1 MTTRDLQQN
10 KDQIQG
16 IVLTGYK
23 PFACASYFLLKIDD
37 IAKTKGWFKTLL
49 EQCRVTHAA
58 DIDTKAP
65 QNRLNLAISN
75 SGMQKLL
82 GEDKDLE
89 KLGFERAFYE
99 GMYSQHRSTLLGDHG
114 SNAIDQWQW
123 GTKDSVD
130 LLVMLY
136 SKDETIHT
144 DSKAKLQDEFNT
156 VGLRE
161 VKRLDA
167 SQKLDANG
175 FLTEHFG
182 YADGLSEP
190 VVRGFDKSRSAPAG
204 ELIETGEFLLG
215 YPHQY
220 EGKFNQ
226 IPVDE
231 DFGANGT
238 YLVLRQLK
246 QDVGAFWAYM
256 EQEAEAQGLNKG
268 DSKFDEFVDYLA
280 AKFVGRWKSGA
291 LVEPHQSSDPSP
303 KEAKDVDNSFDFS
316 KDKHGYGCPLG
327 SHIRRTN
334 PRGVGLSATEDE
346 SDESLKVANRHRIL
360 RRGRSYGHFLDN
372 LKQDDGQE
380 RGLVFICLNANIE
393 RQFEFIQ
400 HTWINNI
407 KFAGLY
413 NENDPMIGSSGS
425 DNRNFTIQDQQLRR
439 RVCGFQQFVTTRGGG
454 YFFLPSLKAL
464 GRLGSS

>member
-10 KDQIQG
+10 RDQIQG
-16 IVLTGYK
+16 IVFTGYK
-23 PFACASYFLLKIDD
+23 PFARASYFLLKIDD
-37 IAKTKGWFKTLL
+37 IAKTKGWLKTLL
-49 EQCRVTHAA
+49 EHRRITHAA
-58 DIDTKAP
+58 DIATETT

-82 GEDKDLE
+82 GEDNDLE

-114 SNAIDQWQW
+114 SNAVDQWQW
-123 GTKDSVD
+123 GTEDSID

-136 SKDETIHT
+136 SKDTIHT
-144 DSKAKLQDEFNT
+144 ESKAKLQDEFNT

-161 VKRLDA
+161 VKCLDT

-190 VVRGFDKSRSAPAG
+190 VVRGFEKSRSAPAG

-256 EQEAEAQGLNKG
+256 EQEAKAQGLNK
-268 DSKFDEFVDYLA
+268 DDQKFDEFVDYLA

-291 LVEPHQSSDPSP
+291 LVEPNQNADPRP
-303 KEAKDVDNSFDFS
+303 QKEEDVDNSFNFS
-316 KDKHGYGCPLG
+316 KDPHGYGCPLG
-327 SHIRRTN
+327 SHIRRSN
-334 PRGVGLSATEDE
+334 PRAVGLGATEAE
-346 SDESLKVANRHRIL
+346 SMMVASRHRIL
-360 RRGRSYGHFLDN
+360 RRGRSYGSFLDDP
-372 LKQDDGQE
+372 KRDDGQE

-393 RQFEFIQ
+393 RQFEFVQ
-400 HTWINNI
+400 HTWINNV

-413 NENDPMIGSSGS
+413 NENDPMIGSGVQ

-439 RVCGFQQFVTTRGGG
+439 RVCGFQQFVTTLGGG
-454 YFFLPSLKAL
+454 YFFLPSLTAL
-464 GRLGSS
+464 GILGSS